1 MSQDARV
8 STTSEATSLFVTPK
22 LYEEIVENDKH
33 LIVIETPR
41 VDDIVAQFRHFAM
54 RSGNS
59 IYHWSEGIGVV
70 SLRESDLT
78 VPGSQRMHDALRHIQ
93 NSLHVGVYLF
103 TGFSK
108 LLRPPVTGI
117 LRQLARQQGQA
128 RKLVFIDQK
137 VRMPEGLD
145 AFVHRMV
152 HDMESKR
159 PPRLR
164 DGRWIT

>member
-1 MSQDARV
+1 MSQDNRI

-22 LYEEIVENDKH
+22 LYEEIVESDKH
-33 LIVIETPR
+33 LVVIETPR
-41 VDDIVAQFRHFAM
+41 VDDIIAQFRQFAM

-93 NSLHVGVYLF
+93 NSLHIGVYLF

-108 LLRPPVTGI
+108 LLRPPVTGV

-145 AFVHRMV
+145 AFVLRLV
-152 HDMESKR
+152 HDMDSKR